1 MTREAIQTLMN
12 LTLEALDEARAG
24 IAMAETDAERF
35 AHQIRA
41 QALQQALAA
50 LHEAHN
56 DQTTARH

>member
-1 MTREAIQTLMN
+1 MKADAIETLMQ
-12 LTLEALDEARAG
+12 LALDALDEARAG